1 MVVVFYIR
9 PPLYCYHLML
19 AEEGMTEQKKNTAEK
34 IDGSIGRANQ
44 KFDERVNNVIDSAAA
59 FIATLAQTYNIPN
72 HIVKGGGII
81 VAAVG
86 AFLAVSVG
94 VTFKT
99 GYYASEAGGL
109 WMKLLIGVAILAGG
123 IAVWRAGKQLE
134 TGTSALKAKPKAP
147 KPVKHKAAATPE
159 AKVAT
164 SAKNA
169 DISWL
174 VYAISAALA
183 IFLILKPASSIWVW
197 QIQQEYAL
205 FVWGWVAITG
215 VYAWYR
221 FQGGKWTLNLGGFP
235 LTLIIFAIN
244 IGLVFLLF
252 MQYP

>member
-1 MVVVFYIR
+1 
-9 PPLYCYHLML
+9 
-19 AEEGMTEQKKNTAEK
+19 MTEQNEKKNTAEK
-34 IDGSIGRANQ
+34 IDGSIDRANQ
-44 KFDERVNNVIDSAAA
+44 KFNDKVNNVIDSAATL
-59 FIATLAQTYNIPN
+59 IATLARTYNVPSN
-72 HIVKGGGII
+72 MVKGGGIV

-109 WMKLLIGVAILAGG
+109 WMKLLIGVVILAAG

-134 TGTSALKAKPKAP
+134 TGVSAPKAKSVAP

-159 AKVAT
+159 AKVAAP
-164 SAKNA
+164 AKNA

-174 VYAISAALA
+174 VYAVSAALA

-235 LTLIIFAIN
+235 LTFIIFAIN

-252 MQYP
+252 TQYP